1 LIVPA
6 VDLSSLNDPARP
18 PNKTA
23 EEPGLFQTKHGVE
36 KWKKQL
42 ANELSVVVD
51 RKRSLGLLD
60 RTLAT
65 IVVEHMCPA
74 AAVTYLWG

>member
-1 LIVPA
+1 LPA
-6 VDLSSLNDPARP
+6 VDLSSLNDPPRP

-23 EEPGLFQTKHGVE
+23 EEPGLFQTKHRVE
-36 KWKKQL
+36 KWKEQL

-60 RTLAT
+60 RT
-65 IVVEHMCPA
+65 IVVQHVCPA
-74 AAVTYLWG
+74 AAVTYLCG